1 VRLNRR
7 RIGRHLTVRYELAI
21 ALRYL
26 RARRK
31 DAFISVTTLL
41 SAVGVMIGVAALIV
55 TLSVMGGFEASL
67 KQRVLALSFQV
78 EIVSTQGSIPDYRE
92 IQQKVA
98 AVPHVSGSDPFVLG
112 QAMLGSGRGLGGVVV
127 RGIEPDN
134 PVITSQW
141 TRYMKEG
148 ALADLLKAYNP
159 AAPGQEAPQGA
170 IAIGVTLAQKL
181 KVKRGDPIR
190 VIAPIVGAGG
200 NLSARSGNFVV
211 GAIFDSGMAFLDTN
225 MVFMDLVRAQNF
237 FGRPGVVDG
246 IDVHLTSLDATDA
259 VANTLREV
267 LPAQFR
273 VRSWVQYNQSASA
286 GFAMLK
292 RVYAMVLMLLIGVA
306 AFNLIATLIMVVME
320 KRKDVAVLIA
330 MGATPAEI
338 RRIFTLKGLIVGG
351 AGTFAGL
358 ILGAAGCVVLERYHF
373 IHISREIY
381 GISSVPIAV
390 DPVSF
395 AWVAIA
401 SMVLCLLATI
411 YPARQASHEMP
422 VEIFRS

>member
-1 VRLNRR
+1 M
-7 RIGRHLTVRYELAI
+7 RYELRI

-78 EIVSTQGSIPDYRE
+78 EVVSSEGSIPNYSDV
-92 IQQKVA
+92 QQKIA

-112 QAMLGSGRGLGGVVV
+112 QAMLSSGRGLGGVVV

-134 PVITSQW
+134 PVISSQW
-141 TRYMKEG
+141 SRYMVEG
-148 ALADLLKAYNP
+148 SLVDLLRAYNP
-159 AAPGQEAPQGA
+159 AAPGDQPPQGA
-170 IAIGVTLAQKL
+170 IALGVTLAQKL

-200 NLSARSGNFVV
+200 NLTARSANFVV
-211 GAIFDSGMAFLDTN
+211 GAIFDSGMTFVDTN
-225 MVFMDLVRAQNF
+225 IVFMDLMRAQNF
-237 FGRPGVVDG
+237 FGRTGVVDG
-246 IDVHLTSLDATDA
+246 IDVHLTSLEATDQ
-259 VANTLREV
+259 VASTLRGI
-267 LPAQFR
+267 LPSQFR

-292 RVYAMVLMLLIGVA
+292 RVYSMVLMLLIGVA

-320 KRKDVAVLIA
+320 KRKDVAVLMA
-330 MGATPAEI
+330 MGATPSEI
-338 RRIFTLKGLIVGG
+338 RRIFVWKGLIVGA
-351 AGTFAGL
+351 AGTIAGL
-358 ILGAAGCVVLERYHF
+358 AIGAIGCAVLQRYHF

-390 DPVSF
+390 DPMSF
-395 AWVAIA
+395 VLVAVA

-411 YPARQASHEMP
+411 YPARQASHELP
-422 VEIFRS
+422 VEVFRT

>member
-1 VRLNRR
+1 M
-7 RIGRHLTVRYELAI
+7 RYELRI

-41 SAVGVMIGVAALIV
+41 SAVGVMIGVAALVV

-78 EIVSTQGSIPDYRE
+78 EIVSIEGSIPDYRD

-98 AVPHVSGSDPFVLG
+98 AVPHVSGSDPFVIG
-112 QAMLGSGRGLGGVVV
+112 QAMLSSGRGIGGVVV

-141 TRYMKEG
+141 SKYMAAG
-148 ALADLLKAYNP
+148 ALADLMKAYN
-159 AAPGQEAPQGA
+159 ATAPGQEPPQGA

-181 KVKRGDPIR
+181 KVKRGDPVR
-190 VIAPIVGAGG
+190 VIAPIIGAGG
-200 NLSARSGNFVV
+200 NLTARSANFIV
-211 GAIFDSGMAFLDTN
+211 GAIFDSGMTFLDGN
-225 MVFMDLVRAQNF
+225 MVFMDLLRAQNF
-237 FGRPGVVDG
+237 FGRPNVVDG
-246 IDVHLTSLDATDA
+246 IDVHLTSLDATDP
-259 VANTLREV
+259 VANALREI
-267 LPAQFR
+267 LPSQFR

-286 GFAMLK
+286 GFALLR
-292 RVYAMVLMLLIGVA
+292 RVYSMVLMLLIGVA

-320 KRKDVAVLIA
+320 KRKDVAVLMA
-330 MGATPAEI
+330 MGATPGEI
-338 RRIFTLKGLIVGG
+338 RRVFIFKGLIVGA
-351 AGTFAGL
+351 AGTIAGL
-358 ILGAAGCVVLERYHF
+358 MVGALGCFVLERYHF

-390 DPVSF
+390 EPLNF
-395 AWVAIA
+395 LWVALA
-401 SMVLCLLATI
+401 AMGLCLLATI
-411 YPARQASHEMP
+411 YPARQASHQMP
-422 VEIFRS
+422 VEVFRS

>member
-1 VRLNRR
+1 
-7 RIGRHLTVRYELAI
+7 VRYELRI

-78 EIVSTQGSIPDYRE
+78 EVVSIDGSIPNYSDL
-92 IQQKVA
+92 QQKIA
-98 AVPHVSGSDPFVLG
+98 AVPHVTGSDPFVIG
-112 QAMLGSGRGLGGVVV
+112 QAMLSSGRGLGGVVV

-134 PVITSQW
+134 PVIVAQW
-141 TRYMKEG
+141 SKYVREG
-148 ALADLLKAYNP
+148 SLGDLLKAYNP
-159 AAPGQEAPQGA
+159 TAAGAEPQGA
-170 IAIGVTLAQKL
+170 IAIGLTLAHKL
-181 KVKRGDPIR
+181 KVKRGDSIR
-190 VIAPIVGAGG
+190 VIAPIVGAG
-200 NLSARSGNFVV
+200 NTLTARSANYVV
-211 GAIFDSGMAFLDTN
+211 GAIFDSGMTSLDTN
-225 MVFMDLVRAQNF
+225 IAFIDLLRAQNF

-246 IDVHLTSLDATDA
+246 IDVHLTSLDATDR
-259 VANTLREV
+259 VADALRGI

-292 RVYAMVLMLLIGVA
+292 RVYSMVLLLLIGVA

-320 KRKDVAVLIA
+320 KRKDVAVLMA
-330 MGATPAEI
+330 MGATPTEI
-338 RRIFTLKGLIVGG
+338 RRIFILKGMIVGA

-358 ILGAAGCVVLERYHF
+358 TIGAIGCFVLERYHF
-373 IHISREIY
+373 IHISREVY

-390 DPVSF
+390 DPMSF
-395 AWVAIA
+395 LWVAVA

-411 YPARQASHEMP
+411 YPARQASHELP

>member
-1 VRLNRR
+1 
-7 RIGRHLTVRYELAI
+7 VRYELRI

-78 EIVSTQGSIPDYRE
+78 EIVSAEGSIPNYAE
-92 IQQKVA
+92 VEQKVA
-98 AVPHVSGSDPFVLG
+98 AVAHVAGSDPFVIG
-112 QAMLGSGRGLGGVVV
+112 QAMLSSGRGLGGVVV

-141 TRYMKEG
+141 SRYMAEG
-148 ALADLLKAYNP
+148 SLADLLKAYN
-159 AAPGQEAPQGA
+159 ATAPGQEPPQGA
-170 IAIGVTLAQKL
+170 IAIGTTLAQKL
-181 KVKRGDPIR
+181 KVKRGDPVR

-200 NLSARSGNFVV
+200 DLTARSASFIV
-211 GAIFDSGMAFLDTN
+211 GAIFDSGMAYLDSNFL
-225 MVFMDLVRAQNF
+225 FMDLTRAQNF
-237 FGRPGVVDG
+237 FGRPNVVDG
-246 IDVHLTSLDATDA
+246 IDVHLTSLDATDQ
-259 VANTLREV
+259 VANTLRQI

-273 VRSWVQYNQSASA
+273 VRSWVQYNESASA
-286 GFAMLK
+286 GFAMLR

-320 KRKDVAVLIA
+320 KRKDVAVLMA
-330 MGATPAEI
+330 MGATPSEI
-338 RRIFTLKGLIVGG
+338 RRVFTIKGLIVGG

-358 ILGAAGCVVLERYHF
+358 VIGGIGCLVLQRYHF
-373 IHISREIY
+373 IHIAREVY

-395 AWVAIA
+395 VWVAVA

-411 YPARQASHEMP
+411 YPARQASHELP

>member
-1 VRLNRR
+1 
-7 RIGRHLTVRYELAI
+7 VRYELRI

-41 SAVGVMIGVAALIV
+41 SAVGVMIGVSALIV

-78 EIVSTQGSIPDYRE
+78 EVVSVDGSIPNYPDL
-92 IQQKVA
+92 QQKIA
-98 AVPHVSGSDPFVLG
+98 AVPHVTGSDPFVIG
-112 QAMLGSGRGLGGVVV
+112 QAMLSSGRGLGGVVV

-134 PVITSQW
+134 PVIVSQW
-141 TRYMKEG
+141 SKYMTAG
-148 ALADLLKAYNP
+148 TLGDLLKAYNP
-159 AAPGQEAPQGA
+159 TAPGAEPPQGA
-170 IAIGVTLAQKL
+170 IGMGLTLAEKL
-181 KVKRGDPIR
+181 KVKRGDSIR
-190 VIAPIVGAGG
+190 VIAPIIGP
-200 NLSARSGNFVV
+200 NNTLSARSANYVV
-211 GAIFDSGMAFLDTN
+211 GAIFDSGMTSLDTN
-225 MVFMDLVRAQNF
+225 IAFMDLIHAQNF

-246 IDVHLTSLDATDA
+246 VDVHLTSLDATEQ
-259 VANTLREV
+259 VADTLRGI
-267 LPAQFR
+267 LPSQFR

-292 RVYAMVLMLLIGVA
+292 RVYSMVLLLLIGVA

-320 KRKDVAVLIA
+320 KRKDVAVLMA
-330 MGATPAEI
+330 MGATPTEI
-338 RRIFTLKGLIVGG
+338 RRVFIFKGMIV
-351 AGTFAGL
+351 
-358 ILGAAGCVVLERYHF
+358 GAAGTVAGLVIGAIGCFVLERYHF
-373 IHISREIY
+373 IHISREVY

-390 DPVSF
+390 DPMSF
-395 AWVAIA
+395 VWVAVA

-411 YPARQASHEMP
+411 YPARQASHELP

>member
-1 VRLNRR
+1 M
-7 RIGRHLTVRYELAI
+7 RYELRI

-78 EIVSTQGSIPDYRE
+78 EVVSIEGSIPNYGDL
-92 IQQKVA
+92 QQKIA
-98 AVPHVSGSDPFVLG
+98 AVPHVTGSDPFVIG
-112 QAMLGSGRGLGGVVV
+112 QAMLSSGRGLGGVVV

-134 PVITSQW
+134 SVIVSQW
-141 TRYMKEG
+141 SRYMTEG
-148 ALADLLKAYNP
+148 TLGDLLKAYNP
-159 AAPGQEAPQGA
+159 ATPGAEPPQGA
-170 IAIGVTLAQKL
+170 IAIGLTLAHKL
-181 KVKRGDPIR
+181 KVNRGDSIR
-190 VIAPIVGAGG
+190 VIAPIVGANGT
-200 NLSARSGNFVV
+200 LTARSANYVV
-211 GAIFDSGMAFLDTN
+211 GAIFDSGMTSLDTN
-225 MVFMDLVRAQNF
+225 IVFMDLIRAQNF

-246 IDVHLTSLDATDA
+246 IDVHLTSLDATDQ
-259 VANTLREV
+259 VADTLRGI

-292 RVYAMVLMLLIGVA
+292 RVYSMVLLLLIGVA

-320 KRKDVAVLIA
+320 KRKDVAVLMA
-330 MGATPAEI
+330 MGATPTEI
-338 RRIFTLKGLIVGG
+338 RRVFILKGLIVG
-351 AGTFAGL
+351 AGGTIAGL
-358 ILGAAGCVVLERYHF
+358 IIGAIGCFVLERYHF
-373 IHISREIY
+373 IHISREVY

-390 DPVSF
+390 DPMSF
-395 AWVAIA
+395 VWVAVA

-411 YPARQASHEMP
+411 YPARQASHELP

>member
-1 VRLNRR
+1 M
-7 RIGRHLTVRYELAI
+7 RYELRI

-41 SAVGVMIGVAALIV
+41 SAVGVTIGVAALIV

-78 EIVSTQGSIPDYRE
+78 EVVSIEGSIPNYHE
-92 IQQKVA
+92 LQQKIA
-98 AVPHVSGSDPFVLG
+98 AVPHIAGSDPFVIG
-112 QAMLGSGRGLGGVVV
+112 QAMLSSGRGLGGVVV

-134 PVITSQW
+134 PVIASQW
-141 TRYMKEG
+141 SRYMAEG
-148 ALADLLKAYNP
+148 SLADLLKAYNP
-159 AAPGQEAPQGA
+159 AAPAKEPPQGA
-170 IAIGVTLAQKL
+170 IAIGLTLAQKL
-181 KVKRGDPIR
+181 KVKRGDPVR

-200 NLSARSGNFVV
+200 NLTARSANFIV
-211 GAIFDSGMAFLDTN
+211 GAIFDSGMAFLDAN

-246 IDVHLTSLDATDA
+246 IDVHLTSLDATDQ
-259 VANTLREV
+259 VANTLREI
-267 LPAQFR
+267 LPARFR

-286 GFAMLK
+286 GFAILK
-292 RVYAMVLMLLIGVA
+292 RVYALVLMLLIAVA

-320 KRKDVAVLIA
+320 KRKDVAVLMA
-330 MGATPAEI
+330 MGATPSEI
-338 RRIFTLKGLIVGG
+338 RRVFIFKGMIVGG

-358 ILGAAGCVVLERYHF
+358 LLGAIGCVVLERYHF
-373 IHISREIY
+373 IHIAREVY

-390 DPVSF
+390 DPMSF
-395 AWVAIA
+395 VWVAIA
-401 SMVLCLLATI
+401 AMVLCLLATL
-411 YPARQASHEMP
+411 YPARQASREMP

>member
-1 VRLNRR
+1 VK
-7 RIGRHLTVRYELAI
+7 YELRI

-55 TLSVMGGFEASL
+55 TLSVMGGFEVSL

-78 EIVSTQGSIPDYRE
+78 EIVSIEGAIPNYHDL
-92 IQQKVA
+92 QQKIA
-98 AVPHVSGSDPFVLG
+98 AVTHVSGSDPFVIG
-112 QAMLGSGRGLGGVVV
+112 QAMLSSGRGLGGVVV

-134 PVITSQW
+134 PVIVSQW
-141 TRYMKEG
+141 SRYMTEG
-148 ALADLLKAYNP
+148 SLDDLLKAYNP
-159 AAPGQEAPQGA
+159 PTPGAPPPQGA
-170 IAIGVTLAQKL
+170 IAIGLTLAQKL
-181 KVKRGDPIR
+181 KVKRGDSIR
-190 VIAPIVGAGG
+190 VIAPIVDASG
-200 NLSARSGNFVV
+200 NLSARSANFIV
-211 GAIFDSGMAFLDTN
+211 GAIFDSGMSFLDTN
-225 MVFMDLVRAQNF
+225 IVFADLTRAQNF

-246 IDVHLTSLDATDA
+246 IDVHLTSLDATDQ
-259 VANTLREV
+259 VANTLRGI

-273 VRSWVQYNQSASA
+273 VRTWVQYNQSASA

-292 RVYAMVLMLLIGVA
+292 RVYSMVLLLLIGVA

-320 KRKDVAVLIA
+320 KRKDIAVLMA
-330 MGATPAEI
+330 MGATPPEI
-338 RRIFTLKGLIVGG
+338 RRVFVLKGMIVGG
-351 AGTFAGL
+351 AGTIAGL
-358 ILGAAGCVVLERYHF
+358 ILGAIGCEVLERYHF
-373 IHISREIY
+373 IHISREVY

-390 DPVSF
+390 DPMSF
-395 AWVAIA
+395 LWVAIA

-411 YPARQASHEMP
+411 YPARQASHELP

>member
-1 VRLNRR
+1 MRR
-7 RIGRHLTVRYELAI
+7 QLIVRYELRI

-78 EIVSTQGSIPDYRE
+78 EIVSVEGSIPKYAE
-92 IQQKVA
+92 LEQKVA
-98 AVPHVSGSDPFVLG
+98 AVPHVAGSDPFVIG
-112 QAMLGSGRGLGGVVV
+112 QAMLSSGRGLGGVVV

-141 TRYMKEG
+141 SRYMAEG
-148 ALADLLKAYNP
+148 SLADLLKAYNP
-159 AAPGQEAPQGA
+159 TGPGQEPPQGA
-170 IAIGVTLAQKL
+170 IAIGASLAQKL
-181 KVKRGDPIR
+181 KVKRGDPVR

-200 NLSARSGNFVV
+200 NLTARSANFIV
-211 GAIFDSGMAFLDTN
+211 GAIFDSGMTYLDSNFL
-225 MVFMDLVRAQNF
+225 FMDLTRAQNF
-237 FGRPGVVDG
+237 FGRPNVVDG
-246 IDVHLTSLDATDA
+246 IDVHLTSLDATDQ
-259 VANTLREV
+259 VANTLRQI

-273 VRSWVQYNQSASA
+273 VRSWVQYNESASA
-286 GFAMLK
+286 GFAMLR

-320 KRKDVAVLIA
+320 KRKDVAVLMA
-330 MGATPAEI
+330 MGATPSEI
-338 RRIFTLKGLIVGG
+338 RRVFTIKGLIVGG

-358 ILGAAGCVVLERYHF
+358 LIGGIGCAVLQRYHF
-373 IHISREIY
+373 IHISREVY

-395 AWVAIA
+395 LWVAVA

-411 YPARQASHEMP
+411 YPARQASHELP

>member
-1 VRLNRR
+1 
-7 RIGRHLTVRYELAI
+7 VRYELRI

-55 TLSVMGGFEASL
+55 TLSVMSGFEASL

-78 EIVSTQGSIPDYRE
+78 EVVSSEGSIPGYGDL
-92 IQQKVA
+92 QQKIA

-112 QAMLGSGRGLGGVVV
+112 QAMLSSGRGLGGVVV

-134 PVITSQW
+134 PVIASQW
-141 TRYMKEG
+141 SRYMVEG
-148 ALADLLKAYNP
+148 SLADLLKAYNP
-159 AAPGQEAPQGA
+159 VAPGDQPPQGA
-170 IAIGVTLAQKL
+170 IALGVTLAQKL

-200 NLSARSGNFVV
+200 NLTARSANFVV
-211 GAIFDSGMAFLDTN
+211 GAIFDSGMTFVDTN
-225 MVFMDLVRAQNF
+225 IVFMDLMRAQNF
-237 FGRPGVVDG
+237 FGRTGVVDG
-246 IDVHLTSLDATDA
+246 IDVHLVSLDATDQ
-259 VANTLREV
+259 VANTLRGI
-267 LPAQFR
+267 LPSQFR

-292 RVYAMVLMLLIGVA
+292 RVYSMVLMLLIGVA

-320 KRKDVAVLIA
+320 KRKDVAVLMA

-338 RRIFTLKGLIVGG
+338 RRIFVWKGLIVG
-351 AGTFAGL
+351 ATGTIAGL
-358 ILGAAGCVVLERYHF
+358 AIGAIGCAVLQRYHF

-390 DPVSF
+390 DPMSFVS
-395 AWVAIA
+395 VAVA

-411 YPARQASHEMP
+411 YPARQASHELP
-422 VEIFRS
+422 VEVFRT

>member
-1 VRLNRR
+1 M
-7 RIGRHLTVRYELAI
+7 RYELRI

-78 EIVSTQGSIPDYRE
+78 EVVSSEGSIPDYSE
-92 IQQKVA
+92 VQKKIA
-98 AVPHVSGSDPFVLG
+98 AVAHVSGSDPFVLG
-112 QAMLGSGRGLGGVVV
+112 QAMLSSGRGLGGVVV

-141 TRYMKEG
+141 SRYMAEG
-148 ALADLLKAYNP
+148 SFADLLKAYNP
-159 AAPGQEAPQGA
+159 LPPGQAPPQGA

-181 KVKRGDPIR
+181 KVKRGDAIR
-190 VIAPIVGAGG
+190 VIAPIVGANG
-200 NLSARSGNFVV
+200 NLTARSADFVV
-211 GAIFDSGMAFLDTN
+211 GAIFDSGMAFLDAN
-225 MVFMDLVRAQNF
+225 MVFMDLTRAQNF
-237 FGRPGVVDG
+237 FGRPNVVDG
-246 IDVHLTSLDATDA
+246 IDVHLTNLDATDP
-259 VANTLREV
+259 VASALRQI
-267 LPAQFR
+267 LPAKFR
-273 VRSWVQYNQSASA
+273 VRSWMQYNQSASA

-320 KRKDVAVLIA
+320 KRKDVAVLMA

-351 AGTFAGL
+351 AGTAAGL
-358 ILGAAGCVVLERYHF
+358 TLGAIGCELLQRYHF

-381 GISSVPIAV
+381 GMSSVPIAV
-390 DPVSF
+390 DAVSF
-395 AWVAIA
+395 VWVAA
-401 SMVLCLLATI
+401 AAMVLCLLATI
-411 YPARQASHEMP
+411 YPARQASHELP
-422 VEIFRS
+422 VEIFRT

>member
-1 VRLNRR
+1 M
-7 RIGRHLTVRYELAI
+7 RYELRI

-55 TLSVMGGFEASL
+55 TLSVMGGFEVSL

-78 EIVSTQGSIPDYRE
+78 EVVSAEGSIPNYRDL
-92 IQQKVA
+92 QQKIA
-98 AVPHVSGSDPFVLG
+98 AVPHVAGSDPFILG
-112 QAMLGSGRGLGGVVV
+112 QAMLSSGRGLGGVVV
-127 RGIEPDN
+127 RGVEPDN
-134 PVITSQW
+134 PAIASQW
-141 TRYMKEG
+141 SRYMVEG
-148 ALADLLKAYNP
+148 SLADLQKAWNP
-159 AAPGQEAPQGA
+159 ATPNDQPPQGA

-190 VIAPIVGAGG
+190 VIAPILGAGG
-200 NLSARSGNFVV
+200 NLSARSSSFVV
-211 GAIFDSGMAFLDTN
+211 GAIFDSGMTFLDTN
-225 MVFMDLVRAQNF
+225 IVFVDLLRAQNF

-246 IDVHLTSLDATDA
+246 IDVHLTTLDATDQ
-259 VANTLREV
+259 VANTLRGV
-267 LPAQFR
+267 LPSQFR
-273 VRSWVQYNQSASA
+273 VRTWVQYNQSASA

-292 RVYAMVLMLLIGVA
+292 RVYSMVLMLLIGVA

-320 KRKDVAVLIA
+320 KRKDVAVLMA

-338 RRIFTLKGLIVGG
+338 RRVFVWKGLIVGA
-351 AGTFAGL
+351 AGTIAGL
-358 ILGAAGCVVLERYHF
+358 MIGAIGCVVLQRYHF

-390 DPVSF
+390 DPMSF
-395 AWVAIA
+395 VWVALA

-411 YPARQASHEMP
+411 YPARQASHELP
-422 VEIFRS
+422 VEVFRT

>member
-1 VRLNRR
+1 VK
-7 RIGRHLTVRYELAI
+7 YELRI

-55 TLSVMGGFEASL
+55 TLSVMGGFEVSL

-78 EIVSTQGSIPDYRE
+78 EIVSIEGSISNYGDLE
-92 IQQKVA
+92 QKVA
-98 AVPHVSGSDPFVLG
+98 AVPHVSGSDPFVIG
-112 QAMLGSGRGLGGVVV
+112 QAMLSSGRGLGGVVV

-134 PVITSQW
+134 PVIVSQW
-141 TRYMKEG
+141 SRYMTEG
-148 ALADLLKAYNP
+148 SLGDLLKAYNP
-159 AAPGQEAPQGA
+159 SAPGAPAPQGA
-170 IAIGVTLAQKL
+170 IAIGLTLAEKL

-190 VIAPIVGAGG
+190 VIAPIVDASG
-200 NLSARSGNFVV
+200 NLSAKSANFIV
-211 GAIFDSGMAFLDTN
+211 GAIFDSGMTYLDSNFL
-225 MVFMDLVRAQNF
+225 FMDLTRAQNF
-237 FGRPGVVDG
+237 FGRPNVVDG
-246 IDVHLTSLDATDA
+246 IDVHLTSLDATDQ
-259 VANTLREV
+259 VANTLRQM

-273 VRSWVQYNQSASA
+273 VRSWVQYNESASA
-286 GFAMLK
+286 GFAMLR

-320 KRKDVAVLIA
+320 KRKDVAVLMA
-330 MGATPAEI
+330 MGATPSEI
-338 RRIFTLKGLIVGG
+338 RRVFTIKGLIVGG

-358 ILGAAGCVVLERYHF
+358 LIGGIGCAVLQRYHF
-373 IHISREIY
+373 IHISREVY

-395 AWVAIA
+395 LWVAVA

-411 YPARQASHEMP
+411 YPARQASHELP

>member
-1 VRLNRR
+1 M
-7 RIGRHLTVRYELAI
+7 RYELRI

-41 SAVGVMIGVAALIV
+41 SAVGVMIGVAALVV

-78 EIVSTQGSIPDYRE
+78 EIVSIEGSIPNYSDL
-92 IQQKVA
+92 QQKVA
-98 AVPHVSGSDPFVLG
+98 AVPHVSGADPFVLG
-112 QAMLGSGRGLGGVVV
+112 QAMLSSGRGLGGVVV

-134 PVITSQW
+134 PAIASQW
-141 TRYMKEG
+141 SRYMAEG
-148 ALADLLKAYNP
+148 SLADLLKAYNP
-159 AAPGQEAPQGA
+159 TAPGQEPPQGA

-181 KVKRGDPIR
+181 KVKRGDSVR
-190 VIAPIVGAGG
+190 VIAPIVGTNGS
-200 NLSARSGNFVV
+200 LTARSADFVV
-211 GAIFDSGMAFLDTN
+211 GAIFDSGMAFLDGN
-225 MVFMDLVRAQNF
+225 MVFMDLMRAQNF

-246 IDVHLTSLDATDA
+246 VDIHLTSLDATDQ
-259 VANTLREV
+259 VANTLRGI

-273 VRSWVQYNQSASA
+273 VRTWVQYNQSASA

-320 KRKDVAVLIA
+320 KRKDVAVLMA
-330 MGATPAEI
+330 MGATPSEI
-338 RRIFTLKGLIVGG
+338 RRIFTLKGLMVGG
-351 AGTFAGL
+351 AGTVAGL
-358 ILGAAGCVVLERYHF
+358 ILGAIGCVVLERYHF

-395 AWVAIA
+395 LWVAIA

-411 YPARQASHEMP
+411 YPSRQASHEMP
-422 VEIFRS
+422 VEVFRS